1 MTTEPYILDTTVI
14 ISLAHV
20 RNPTRTTVVTV
31 LTEVAMVALEVDEEL
46 LQGVMSSSRHSRATE
61 ARAIGKQLEPGPD
74 NDYPLIDRG
83 DELREELAKPSD
95 PPGKHLGEA
104 GSAALA
110 EQLGGTLVT
119 DDRAGSDLQRLTGVP
134 LLDTAGLLSE
144 LVSRG
149 ALRCEDA
156 RAAYAD
162 IVAADR
168 WVDPDAY
175 IC

>member
-1 MTTEPYILDTTVI
+1 MTTEPYVLDTTVI
-14 ISLAHV
+14 MSLAHV
-20 RNPTRTTVVTV
+20 RKPTRTTVVTA
-31 LTEVAMVALEVDEEL
+31 LAELAMVALEVDEEL
-46 LQGVMSSSRHSRATE
+46 FEGVMSPRRHSWATE
-61 ARAIGKQLEPGPD
+61 ARAIGKQMGQGPD

-83 DELREELAKPSD
+83 DGLREELAKPSD

-110 EQLGGTLVT
+110 ERLGGTLVT
-119 DDRAGSDLQRLTGVP
+119 DDRSGSDLKRLTGVP

-144 LVSRG
+144 LVDRG
-149 ALRCEDA
+149 ALTCEEA

-168 WVDPDAY
+168 WVDPDAD